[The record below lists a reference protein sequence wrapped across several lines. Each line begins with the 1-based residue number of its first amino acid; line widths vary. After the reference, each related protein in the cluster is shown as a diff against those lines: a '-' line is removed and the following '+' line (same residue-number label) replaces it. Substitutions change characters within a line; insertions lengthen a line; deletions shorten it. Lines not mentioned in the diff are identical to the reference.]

1 MLRTKLNPDGSICKH
16 KARLVVKGYVQSYGV
31 DYTETFAPVA
41 RLDNIRL
48 LFALAAHK
56 GWEIHQMDVQ
66 SAFLN
71 GILKKRSMWNNL
83 PVLRSLVLKARC

>member
-1 MLRTKLNPDGSICKH
+1 M
-16 KARLVVKGYVQSYGV
+16 KGYAQSYGI

-41 RLDNIRL
+41 RHDTVRL

-71 GILKKRSMWNNL
+71 EVSRKTSI
-83 PVLRSLVLKARC
+83 